1 MPINHALM
9 ITPEMRQAEAMQAAV
24 ETYRKAI
31 QSLID
36 GKAQEKQY
44 DDGNSLASYVNST
57 VPEWAAEA
65 QAFVVWRDQVWAYA
79 LTELAKV
86 KSGER
91 EQPSVD
97 EFLAELPAFEWPGN
111 DHDGR

>member
-1 MPINHALM
+1 MW
-9 ITPEMRQAEAMQAAV
+9 TPDASNISTAEQRQAAALAAAQ

-36 GKAQEKQY
+36 GKAHEKQY

-65 QAFVVWRDQVWAYA
+65 QAFVAWRDQVWAYA
-79 LTELAKV
+79 LAELAKV
-86 KSGER
+86 QKAER

-97 EFLAELPAFEWPGN
+97 DFLAELPVFLWP
-111 DHDGR
+111 DLV

>member
-9 ITPEMRQAEAMQAAV
+9 VTPEMKQAAAMAATQ

-44 DDGNSLASYVNST
+44 DSGATLASYVNST
-57 VPEWAAEA
+57 VPQWASEA

-79 LTELAKV
+79 LAELAKV
-86 KSGER
+86 QSGER
-91 EQPSVD
+91 PQPSVED
-97 EFLAELPAFEWPGN
+97 FLAELPAFEW
-111 DHDGR
+111 

>member
-1 MPINHALM
+1 MPLNKALM
-9 ITPEMRQAEAMQAAV
+9 ITPEMKQAAALAAAV

-65 QAFVVWRDQVWAYA
+65 QTFVGWRDQVWTYA
-79 LTELAKV
+79 MAELDKV
-86 KSGER
+86 QSGER
-91 EQPSVD
+91 EQPDVGA
-97 EFLAELPAFEWPGN
+97 FLAELPTFEWPVE
-111 DHDGR
+111 

>member
-1 MPINHALM
+1 MPLNKSLM
-9 ITPEMRQAEAMQAAV
+9 ITPEMKKTAALIATV
-24 ETYRKAI
+24 DAYRKVI
-31 QSLID
+31 QALID
-36 GKAQEKQY
+36 SKAQEKQY

-97 EFLAELPAFEWPGN
+97 EFLAELPAFEWSRTGESE
-111 DHDGR
+111 

>member
-1 MPINHALM
+1 MPINKALL

-79 LTELAKV
+79 LGELEKV
-86 KSGER
+86 KTSQR

-97 EFLAELPAFEWPGN
+97 EFLAELPAFEWPE
-111 DHDGR
+111 